1 MDNRNVICHIVGLNP
16 SAKKIF
22 ITKLDNLKYEIIDL
36 DEINKEIFKDYEM
49 DNMFK
54 KYNDL
59 KKKKNERYKDLDKKM
74 TQFWEKKFTNIL
86 TNSMPVKK
94 KVILIGQNN
103 HYKQISKK
111 INLPTTNKFLIKTN
125 LKQDIRETIEY
136 NLNNH
141 KKDIIYGC
149 FPINYLD
156 FDYLMK
162 QKKNVN
168 ESYIKSGYL
177 EKTMPQINSI
187 LNLLSKKNVKGN
199 GLYLALRD
207 TYNVNS
213 KIHPKKNS
221 KIFAY
226 SEPVLALLGSFKFGD
241 DELLKSYHKD
251 KVKIKELKESIL
263 KKLKKKRYLYL
274 VDEETFIPHES
285 GNNIKFF
292 SQAPVI
298 VKDKEEIKNVFNMMK
313 EISIFE

>member
-1 MDNRNVICHIVGLNP
+1 MDNRNVICHIIGLNP

-36 DEINKEIFKDYEM
+36 DKINKEIFKDYEM
-49 DNMFK
+49 DTMFK

-59 KKKKNERYKDLDKKM
+59 KVKKNERYKDLDKKM
-74 TQFWEKKFTNIL
+74 TQFWERNFTNL
-86 TNSMPVKK
+86 LNNSMPAKK
-94 KVILIGQNN
+94 KIILIGQNN

-111 INLPTTNKFLIKTN
+111 INLPTTNKFLVKTN
-125 LKQDIRETIEY
+125 LKQDVRETIEY

-162 QKKNVN
+162 QKQNVN

-177 EKTMPQINSI
+177 
-187 LNLLSKKNVKGN
+187 LSKKNVNGKG
-199 GLYLALRD
+199 LFLALRD
-207 TYNVNS
+207 TYNINS

-226 SEPVLALLGSFKFGD
+226 SEPILALLGSFKFDD
-241 DELLKSYHKD
+241 DELLKSYKKD
-251 KVKIKELKESIL
+251 RVKIKELKEGIL
-263 KKLKKKRYLYL
+263 KKLRKKRYLYL

-313 EISIFE
+313 EISVFE